1 MVRPAELEHQVLPG
15 AREKVA
21 AIVEHKYVLRFIT
34 ALIIINAVT
43 LGMETSQSLMAKY
56 GGWFHVFDV
65 LVVTIFAVE
74 ILLKLYAYRLP
85 FFKVGWNVFDFIIVA
100 ISLIPHAEGL
110 AILRSLRILRL
121 LRLITLV
128 PQMRNVVGA
137 LFHAIPGMASV
148 IGILFVIMY
157 VFSVLGSQFFGTHES
172 AALQGYFGDVNHS
185 MYTMF
190 QLMTLDDWTDVA
202 NETMVYYPWSWAY
215 FVPFIILTSFAVL
228 NLFIGIIVDALNI
241 VKEQDLKKE
250 EVNLMAEISRLHDK
264 IDALQDQ
271 VARNSRSSRDD

>member
-1 MVRPAELEHQVLPG
+1 MVRPLELEHQTLPG
-15 AREKVA
+15 RREKVA
-21 AIVEHKYVLRFIT
+21 ALVENKYVLRFIT
-34 ALIIINAVT
+34 VLIIVNAIT
-43 LGMETSQSLMAKY
+43 LGMETSAPLMEKY
-56 GGWFHVFDV
+56 GGLFHIFDIF
-65 LVVTIFAVE
+65 VVTVFAIE

-85 FFKVGWNVFDFIIVA
+85 FFKVGWNVFDFVIVG

-110 AILRSLRILRL
+110 SILRSLRILRL

-157 VFSVLGSQFFGTHES
+157 VFSVLGSQFFGGHES
-172 AALQGYFGDVNHS
+172 EALQTYFGDVNHS

-202 NETMVYYPWSWAY
+202 NETMVFYPWSWAY
-215 FVPFIILTSFAVL
+215 FIPFIILTSFAVL

-250 EVNLMAEISRLHDK
+250 EVNLLGEIQRLHDK

-271 VARNSRSSRDD
+271 VERSSRRSDD

>member
-1 MVRPAELEHQVLPG
+1 MVRPLELEHQTLPG
-15 AREKVA
+15 SREKVA
-21 AIVEHKYVLRFIT
+21 ALVENKYVLRFIT
-34 ALIIINAVT
+34 VLIIVNAIT
-43 LGMETSQSLMAKY
+43 LGMETSAPLMEKY
-56 GGWFHVFDV
+56 GGLFHIFDIF
-65 LVVTIFAVE
+65 VVTVFAIE

-85 FFKVGWNVFDFIIVA
+85 FFKVAWNVFDFVIVG

-157 VFSVLGSQFFGTHES
+157 VFSVLGSQFFGGHES
-172 AALQGYFGDVNHS
+172 EALQVYFGDVNHS

-202 NETMVYYPWSWAY
+202 NETMVFYPWSWAY
-215 FVPFIILTSFAVL
+215 FIPFIILTSFAVL

-250 EVNLMAEISRLHDK
+250 EVNLLGEIQRLHDK

-271 VARNSRSSRDD
+271 VERSSRRSDD

>member
-1 MVRPAELEHQVLPG
+1 MVRPVELEHTQLPPR
-15 AREKVA
+15 REKVA
-21 AIVEHKYVLRFIT
+21 SWVENKYVLRFIT
-34 ALIIINAVT
+34 VLIILNAVT
-43 LGMETSQSLMAKY
+43 LGMETSAPLMAKY
-56 GGWFHVFDV
+56 GGWFHIFDV
-65 LVVTIFAVE
+65 MVVTVFAIE

-100 ISLIPHAEGL
+100 ISLVPHAEGL

-157 VFSVLGSQFFGTHES
+157 VFSVLGSQFFGMHES
-172 AALQGYFGDVNHS
+172 ETLQTYFGDVNHS

-202 NETMVYYPWSWAY
+202 NETMVYYPWAWAY
-215 FVPFIILTSFAVL
+215 FIPFIILTSFAVL

-250 EVNLMAEISRLHDK
+250 EINLMSEIQRLHEK
-264 IDALQDQ
+264 IDALQAQ
-271 VARNSRSSRDD
+271 VSRKK